1 MDKLELQ
8 QNADFLS
15 IAMEQINNDDVAYE
29 FVEEVYHN
37 LLDEIE
43 EQ

>member
-1 MDKLELQ
+1 MDKIELQ

-29 FVEEVYHN
+29 FVEEVYLN

>member
-37 LLDEIE
+37 ILDEIE